1 MTVLLDK
8 IDIVILKALLDD
20 GRASYS
26 AVAKNTNLTDVAVK
40 KRVESLKRKGVIASI
55 TANLNYSAIGF
66 EKPLFIQLRTD
77 LSKSKD
83 VFKKL
88 ETLENII
95 EIHQVLGEYNLLLK
109 VVLPSLSAVE
119 PFLARLSA
127 VDGIQDMKSLVV
139 VSQLKQ
145 SNSLPSSL
153 AQKKF

>member
-1 MTVLLDK
+1 MLDK
-8 IDIVILKALLDD
+8 IDISILKALLED

-26 AVAKNTNLTDVAVK
+26 AVAKNTNLTDVAIK

-77 LSKSKD
+77 LSKFKD
-83 VFKKL
+83 VVKKL
-88 ETLENII
+88 DGLENII
-95 EIHQVLGEYNLLLK
+95 EVHQVLGEYNLLLK

-119 PFLARLSA
+119 PFLARLST
-127 VDGIQDMKSLVV
+127 VDGVQDMKSLVV